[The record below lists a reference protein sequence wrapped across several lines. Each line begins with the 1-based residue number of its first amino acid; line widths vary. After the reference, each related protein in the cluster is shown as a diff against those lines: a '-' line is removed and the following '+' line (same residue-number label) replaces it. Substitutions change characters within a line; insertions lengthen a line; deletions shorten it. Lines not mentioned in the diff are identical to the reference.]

1 MQNTPKTTM
10 DQKHLKN
17 VLFFL
22 LALAAAHC
30 AKAINYVVSNNAG
43 ASIGAARF
51 DKEIGGAYAKQTLS
65 SAAEFI
71 QKLFQQNNSADIK
84 TVEEVSVVIENIDGL
99 AFASNDIIHL
109 SAGYIEKYREDVK
122 KEIAGLIYHE
132 MAHILQWD
140 GNGKAPS
147 GLTEGIAD
155 FVRMKAGYASD
166 LWSPAGVGD
175 QWDQGYEVTA
185 HFLHYCDNLKNGFV
199 ADLNKKLKTDYSE
212 SYFNDL
218 LGKPVAQLWSDY
230 KAMYNN

>member
-1 MQNTPKTTM
+1 M

-30 AKAINYVVSNNAG
+30 AKAINYVVSNNAE
-43 ASIGAARF
+43 ASTGAARF
-51 DKEIGGAYAKQTLS
+51 DKEIVGV
-65 SAAEFI
+65 I
-71 QKLFQQNNSADIK
+71 
-84 TVEEVSVVIENIDGL
+84 IENIDGL
-99 AFASNDIIHL
+99 AFASNDIIHI

-155 FVRMKAGYASD
+155 FMRMKAGYASD

>member
-1 MQNTPKTTM
+1 M

-30 AKAINYVVSNNAG
+30 AKAINYVVSNNAE
-43 ASIGAARF
+43 ASTGAARF
-51 DKEIGGAYAKQTLS
+51 DKEI
-65 SAAEFI
+65 AAEFI

-84 TVEEVSVVIENIDGL
+84 TVEEVGVIIENIDGL
-99 AFASNDIIHL
+99 AFASNDIIHI

-155 FVRMKAGYASD
+155 FMRMKAGYASD